1 MYSGVP
7 QSVPPPVGHIF
18 WLGRSRPDS
27 EGGHL
32 KNISCPPIVMSGRG
46 SSARMWGDI
55 FLGQA
60 DVSGGGT
67 SQVVGGTLC
76 GTPLYLEE
84 GCMVIIII

>member
-1 MYSGVP
+1 
-7 QSVPPPVGHIF
+7 
-18 WLGRSRPDS
+18 
-27 EGGHL
+27 
-32 KNISCPPIVMSGRG
+32 
-46 SSARMWGDI
+46 MWGDI

-67 SQVVGGTLC
+67 SQVVSGTLC